1 MNAPAL
7 ICSTQGGLEF
17 SAAVICIKAKL
28 NVGAPSPSA
37 VPDLV
42 CPRWDFPGGQNY
54 HVQDLFTELLWI
66 ESIRF
71 HTWHAR
77 ISRSL

>member
-1 MNAPAL
+1 ML
-7 ICSTQGGLEF
+7 HTGGDLEF

-28 NVGAPSPSA
+28 NVGAPSPPA

-42 CPRWDFPGGQNY
+42 SPRWDFPRGQNY
-54 HVQDLFTELLWI
+54 HVQGLFTELLWI

-71 HTWHAR
+71 HTWPAR
-77 ISRSL
+77 IIRSL